1 MIILSDRIYKGLH
14 NGMDRVAYNLL
25 VAKFQKSQSAQRI
38 INSYAVSDL
47 KGKMKGINLIVAI
60 APRDSHSSIVRQLA
74 EAIAKAYRLPLLLMD
89 KGQTLSPTKR
99 KNCQGKSILIVDDV
113 VYTGA
118 TLEKATKAITP
129 AKPKKIQYYT
139 LAKSK
144 SYKEKNDKGMRV

>member
-38 INSYAVSDL
+38 INRYAVSDL

-74 EAIAKAYRLPLLLMD
+74 EAIAKAYKVPLLLMD
-89 KGQTLSPTKR
+89 KDQTLSPTKR

-118 TLEKATKAITP
+118 TLKKATKAIKP
-129 AKPKKIQYYT
+129 AKPLKIQYYT

-144 SYKEKNDKGMRV
+144 SYK